1 MLCDDQSVK
10 LADPRHVVVSKL
22 SAQIFIL
29 ADSNDPQSQK
39 AYVLFYKRTK
49 A

>member
-22 SAQIFIL
+22 SAQICIFTHNNDSEPKSIRVIL
-29 ADSNDPQSQK
+29 QEN
-39 AYVLFYKRTK
+39 
-49 A
+49 